1 MNNWWYV
8 SIAVLLLAVGG
19 IIFKFGKWTGEVNSD
34 RDRFNKF
41 IKEVRDDIKTILS
54 RIPPSVV
61 VGSSPLRLTELGEK
75 ISKEIHAKEWAK
87 EIANDLIESV
97 KDKQPYEIQE
107 TCIQYI
113 DDDFDPDDDL
123 NIKLNASAYENG
135 VPKEQLM
142 KVLAI
147 ELRDRLLELIGS

>member
-75 ISKEIHAKEWAK
+75 ISKEIHAKE
-87 EIANDLIESV
+87 
-97 KDKQPYEIQE
+97 
-107 TCIQYI
+107 
-113 DDDFDPDDDL
+113 
-123 NIKLNASAYENG
+123 
-135 VPKEQLM
+135 
-142 KVLAI
+142 
-147 ELRDRLLELIGS
+147 

>member
-8 SIAVLLLAVGG
+8 SIAVLLLTVGG

-61 VGSSPLRLTELGEK
+61 VGSSPLRLTELGGK

-97 KDKQPYEIQE
+97 KNKQPYEIQE

-123 NIKLNASAYENG
+123 NIKLNASAYEGTGNRIAG
-135 VPKEQLM
+135 
-142 KVLAI
+142 
-147 ELRDRLLELIGS
+147 

>member
-19 IIFKFGKWTGEVNSD
+19 IILKFGKWTGEVNSDRDRFNKFIKEVRDVVNSD

-61 VGSSPLRLTELGEK
+61 VGSSPLRLTELGGK

-97 KDKQPYEIQE
+97 KNKQPYEIQE

-123 NIKLNASAYENG
+123 NIKLNASAYEGTGNRIAG
-135 VPKEQLM
+135 
-142 KVLAI
+142 
-147 ELRDRLLELIGS
+147 

>member
-8 SIAVLLLAVGG
+8 SIAVLLLTVGG
-19 IIFKFGKWTGEVNSD
+19 IILKFGKWTGEVNSD

-61 VGSSPLRLTELGEK
+61 VGSSPLRLTELGGK

-97 KDKQPYEIQE
+97 KNKQPYEIQE

-123 NIKLNASAYENG
+123 NIKLNASAYEGTGNRIAG
-135 VPKEQLM
+135 
-142 KVLAI
+142 
-147 ELRDRLLELIGS
+147 

>member
-61 VGSSPLRLTELGEK
+61 VGSSPLRLTELGGK

-97 KDKQPYEIQE
+97 KNKQPYEIQE

-123 NIKLNASAYENG
+123 NIKLNASAYEGTGNRIAG
-135 VPKEQLM
+135 
-142 KVLAI
+142 
-147 ELRDRLLELIGS
+147 

>member
-8 SIAVLLLAVGG
+8 SIAVLLLTVGG
-19 IIFKFGKWTGEVNSD
+19 IILKFGKWTGEVNSD

-61 VGSSPLRLTELGEK
+61 VGSSPLRLTELGGK

-97 KDKQPYEIQE
+97 KNKQPYEIQE
-107 TCIQYI
+107 TCNQYI

-123 NIKLNASAYENG
+123 NIKLNASAYEGTGNRIAG
-135 VPKEQLM
+135 
-142 KVLAI
+142 
-147 ELRDRLLELIGS
+147 